1 MMGVLILQKGMNGVS
16 YLKKYFIRYGKL
28 FVISLCFLTLEALC
42 DLFQPAVMS
51 RIVDVG
57 IRNRDMAFVLRM
69 GGVMLGVTALGAVGA
84 VVRNNLSS
92 RVSQR
97 FGGDL
102 RADLYAR
109 IQSLSYETA
118 ARFDTASLVTRLTN
132 DVTQLQNFANGLM
145 RVFIKAPI
153 LCVGGIVMASL
164 LDPQGALVLA
174 LVVPCVAA
182 IIVFGMRRGYPLFAR
197 VQRAVD
203 GVNGAMRA
211 YLGGVRVVK
220 SFHRFDYEEARF
232 AQENETLCDAQ
243 ARAMRTMAMFGPSV
257 MMVVNLG
264 IVAVLWL
271 GGWRINDGSL
281 AVGKVIA
288 FINYM
293 TQISTSLMTI
303 FMVFTMFVRARASA
317 ERIGDVM
324 NAQDV
329 LHEPAR
335 PHKLEAEARVRF
347 SQVTFAYPKGEP
359 VLRDISFDCKA
370 GQTLGI
376 IGSTGAGKTSLV
388 DLIPRFYDPMEG
400 TVEVCGVDVR
410 EADTAELRRRIAM
423 VPQKSTLFTGTILE
437 NLRWGD
443 EHAAREEIE
452 AAAKLAQAHD
462 FITALPEEYDT
473 RLGQGGV
480 NLSGGQKQRLA
491 IARALVRRPDILI
504 LDDCTSAVDAV
515 TERKIRAGLHA
526 AARGLLCIVIAQRIT
541 SVMDAERILVLD
553 EGRIVGSGTHAE
565 LLAGCAV
572 YQDIFASQYGKAGV

>member
-1 MMGVLILQKGMNGVS
+1 MIKGMSGVS
-16 YLKKYFIRYGKL
+16 YLKKYIRRYGKL
-28 FVISLCFLTLEALC
+28 FVISICFLTLEALC
-42 DLFQPAVMS
+42 DLFQPALMS
-51 RIVDVG
+51 RVVDVG
-57 IRNRDMAFVLRM
+57 IRNRNMAFVLRV

-145 RVFIKAPI
+145 RIFIKAPI
-153 LCVGGIVMASL
+153 LCVGGVVMASL

-174 LVVPCVAA
+174 LVVPCVAV
-182 IIVFGMRRGYPLFAR
+182 IVVFGMRRGYPLFAR

-220 SFHRFDYEEARF
+220 SFHRFDYEQARF
-232 AQENETLCDAQ
+232 ARENEALCGAQ

-271 GGWRINDGSL
+271 GGWRIDAGSL
-281 AVGKVIA
+281 EVGKVMA

-317 ERIGDVM
+317 ERIGEVM

-329 LHEPAR
+329 LREPAR
-335 PHKLEAEARVRF
+335 PRELGEEARVRF
-347 SQVTFAYPKGEP
+347 SHVTFAYPGGGP
-359 VLRDISFDCKA
+359 VLQDISFACTA
-370 GQTLGI
+370 GQTVGL

-388 DLIPRFYDPMEG
+388 DLIPRFYDPAEG

-410 EADTAELRRRIAM
+410 QADAAALRRRIAV

-443 EHAAREEIE
+443 EHATREEIG

-462 FITALPEEYDT
+462 FITALPEGYET

-515 TERKIRAGLHA
+515 TERKIREGLHA
-526 AARGLLCIVIAQRIT
+526 VARGLLCIVIAQRIV
-541 SVMDAERILVLD
+541 SVMDADVILVLD
-553 EGRIVGSGTHAE
+553 EGRVVGSGRHEA
-565 LLAGCAV
+565 LLQSCAV
-572 YQDIFASQYGKAGV
+572 YRDIFASQFGKAGV